1 MKLVTFNIR
10 CSWNGDGINSFL
22 HRAGF
27 IFKKINDEKPDII
40 AFQEVT
46 EDIFNFLRNM
56 LCSYE
61 MVGHGRDKDY
71 FGEGIYF
78 AYRRET
84 VRLFGL
90 ECYWLSD
97 TPNVSASRY
106 SGQSIFSRICLDGLF
121 CMGKTIFRVCNVHFD
136 HMAENKKIR
145 EKEAEQIIKN
155 IMSKDGDRFPCFILG
170 DFNAVKSEECIKIF
184 EKNGFIDAANNVGMT
199 FHNFEGKKYKNAS
212 KIDYIF
218 TDKKTYSK
226 LKKVKKWTDESDGIF
241 LSDHYPICAEFVI

>member
-10 CSWNGDGINSFL
+10 CSWDGDGINSFL
-22 HRAGF
+22 HRAGY
-27 IFKKINDEKPDII
+27 ILKKTEDEKPDII

-46 EDIFNFLRNM
+46 DDIFDFLRNT

-61 MVGHGRDKDY
+61 IVGHGRGKDY
-71 FGEGIYF
+71 FGEGVYF

-90 ECYWLSD
+90 NCCWLSD
-97 TPNVSASRY
+97 TPNVPASRY
-106 SGQSIFSRICLDGLF
+106 IGQSIFPRTCLDGLF
-121 CMGKTIFRVCNVHFD
+121 CIGKTIFRVCNVHLD
-136 HMAENKKIR
+136 YKAENKKIR
-145 EKEAEQIIKN
+145 EKEAGQIIQNIISKN
-155 IMSKDGDRFPCFILG
+155 SSFPCFILG

-184 EKNGFIDAANNVGMT
+184 ENNGFIDVANDVGAT

-218 TDKKTYSK
+218 IDKKAHSK
-226 LKKVKKWTDESDGIF
+226 LKKVKKWTDERDGIF
-241 LSDHYPICAEFVI
+241 LSDHYPVSAEFLLG